1 MGYFAGER
9 QVNEHQA
16 ARTFAS
22 LGNYYSSSEKLRQV
36 YCVFHSFPKNSMN
49 GLRLLSGLFFDIK
62 DLKDCLCCHIFNI
75 FVLNFVK

>member
-36 YCVFHSFPKNSMN
+36 YCVS
-49 GLRLLSGLFFDIK
+49 
-62 DLKDCLCCHIFNI
+62 
-75 FVLNFVK
+75 